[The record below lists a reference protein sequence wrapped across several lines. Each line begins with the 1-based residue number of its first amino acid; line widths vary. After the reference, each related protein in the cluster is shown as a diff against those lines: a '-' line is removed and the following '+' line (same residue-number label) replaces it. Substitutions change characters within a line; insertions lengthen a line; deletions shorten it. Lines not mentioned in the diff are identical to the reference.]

1 MGVGCWLS
9 AVGKLKTSRFRNR
22 TRLMQFMTV
31 SLSDN
36 LNLHNGVSLRCRF
49 CSSVR
54 QCMQIRPLGSLI
66 VGLLGQPMDTKKLR
80 DRDHPLAPLRLLPD
94 GVPQIWCLPVRF
106 WIAARCWCAVKPWTC
121 NKLPPVVIGSGSRG
135 AREHLN
141 RTPSS
146 DQHSNYAV

>member
-1 MGVGCWLS
+1 MVQDQDSCGCW
-9 AVGKLKTSRFRNR
+9 AVGQLKTSRFRNR
-22 TRLMQFMTV
+22 TRLMQFPTV

-36 LNLHNGVSLRCRF
+36 LNLHNVVSLCCRF

-94 GVPQIWCLPVRF
+94 RVPQNLVLACSL
-106 WIAARCWCAVKPWTC
+106 
-121 NKLPPVVIGSGSRG
+121 LD
-135 AREHLN
+135 
-141 RTPSS
+141 SS
-146 DQHSNYAV
+146 TLLVCG